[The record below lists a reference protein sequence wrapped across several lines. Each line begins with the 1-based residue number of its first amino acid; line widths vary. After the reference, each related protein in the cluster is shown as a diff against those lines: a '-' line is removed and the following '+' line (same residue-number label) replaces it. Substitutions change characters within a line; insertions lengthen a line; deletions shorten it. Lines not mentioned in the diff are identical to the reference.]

1 MARDITLDGG
11 EITILKRI
19 GLSGTP
25 VFGKMLLD
33 RGEEMETGE
42 LIDTLVG
49 LIEQGYVLSNKVN
62 IRSLEDIETAFFRVD
77 ASYAK
82 DLRDAINPSRRRAEE
97 RVRRPRRR

>member
-25 VFGKMLLD
+25 VYGKMLLARD
-33 RGEEMETGE
+33 EEMETGE

-62 IRSLEDIETAFFRVD
+62 IRSLEDVKTAFFRVD

-82 DLRDAINPSRRRAEE
+82 ELRDAINPS
-97 RVRRPRRR
+97 PPST